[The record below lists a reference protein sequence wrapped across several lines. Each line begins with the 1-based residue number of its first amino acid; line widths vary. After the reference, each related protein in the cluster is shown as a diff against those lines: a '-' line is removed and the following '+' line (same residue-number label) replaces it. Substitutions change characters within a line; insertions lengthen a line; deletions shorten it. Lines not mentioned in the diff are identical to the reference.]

1 MGHFAYA
8 RAVSHT
14 HESVP
19 DDLQHI
25 LKHRFMT
32 ALLYEFENQLA
43 ITVLFS
49 FEQVSF
55 VELFC
60 PTPEHRFTSAL
71 LFEFKKKNCYDSSLF
86 C

>member
-1 MGHFAYA
+1 
-8 RAVSHT
+8 
-14 HESVP
+14 
-19 DDLQHI
+19 
-25 LKHRFMT
+25 MT

-71 LFEFKKKNCYDSSLF
+71 LFEFKKKICYYSSLF